1 MSSSTTSYNPTSNTP
16 CTPKNKT
23 LTRSSST
30 PSTTSTSASTSTHI
44 HQFSPKPLTLMRSLS
59 ASSTSS
65 TSSFQSRTSQ
75 PSSPFLEPPFRYES
89 RHPSELTYRRMSD
102 SPKPHYF
109 YERPGFFIPKRLAP
123 KAPGSPRAKV
133 LFIDGVDVEDEED
146 D

>member
-1 MSSSTTSYNPTSNTP
+1 MSSSTTSYNSTSNTP
-16 CTPKNKT
+16 CTPKNKA

-30 PSTTSTSASTSTHI
+30 SSTSSSTSTHTY
-44 HQFSPKPLTLMRSLS
+44 QFSPKPLTLMRSFS

-65 TSSFQSRTSQ
+65 ASSYQSRTSQ
-75 PSSPFLEPPFRYES
+75 PSSPFLELPSRYES
-89 RHPSELTYRRMSD
+89 RHPSELLYRRIPD

-133 LFIDGVDVEDEED
+133 LFVDEMGMRDEED